1 MAKSRTVDETVADSN
16 RGDRREEIGD
26 VVSLFFRKNLIRI
39 LLGDLRIIINSEEA
53 IRGRRKRIKVHR
65 SVFDSKM

>member
-26 VVSLFFRKNLIRI
+26 VVSLFFSK
-39 LLGDLRIIINSEEA
+39 
-53 IRGRRKRIKVHR
+53 K
-65 SVFDSKM
+65 FDTDSSGGFKDNYK

>member
-26 VVSLFFRKNLIRI
+26 VVSFFSK
-39 LLGDLRIIINSEEA
+39 
-53 IRGRRKRIKVHR
+53 K
-65 SVFDSKM
+65 FDTDSSGGFKDNYK